1 MTLKPLTRNLF
12 AVNSRAPLLLTS
24 EMFGELMTYHQ
35 VMPSIV
41 DFISLFGE
49 QSQPNDLNFSGFS
62 AQPIATK
69 PLDGRAV
76 QELGRSG
83 KQYQLCYN
91 LKCVKLKTSHPTD
104 FTFDEWSIR
113 QAVIHHQFDVVGG
126 NSFWLVVKGG
136 MDLELQRR
144 FKDLMG
150 DKAPSECGSFGT
162 PEESFRS
169 TLFAHLMYC
178 LWAREDW
185 RGYIAWLERSVD
197 RESQSAVWG
206 RAAYVNVLKKYT
218 AQDIQELQI
227 WEEAAG
233 QAIAALE
240 GNIDVISALLEF
252 YEGVAKDKNFTV
264 QGDCAGAVA
273 SFAAQVK
280 AINIQFAMEVKR
292 TQALVKSVS
301 DRRELVIQHLQS
313 QSAIRME
320 KVSHRMER
328 EQTMMLIIT
337 IVTLIYLPATFVSTF
352 FSTDI
357 IKYQGADSPGGSF
370 SETAMV
376 RWLQVTIPLTF
387 LTGLGAWVGR
397 KALQR
402 GWASENE
409 TPHMRS
415 YPPHEIQGWH
425 GRIKQLL
432 MPPRPLLPYNEK

>member
-1 MTLKPLTRNLF
+1 
-12 AVNSRAPLLLTS
+12 
-24 EMFGELMTYHQ
+24 MFGEIMTYHQ
-35 VMPSIV
+35 VMPDIV
-41 DFISLFGE
+41 HFISLFGE

-69 PLDGRAV
+69 PVDGKSV
-76 QELGRSG
+76 QGLGRSG

-91 LKCVKLKTSHPTD
+91 LKCVNLKKPHPTD
-104 FTFDEWSIR
+104 STFDEWSIR
-113 QAVIHHQFDVVGG
+113 QAVIHHQFDVDGHT
-126 NSFWLVVKGG
+126 FWLVVKGG
-136 MDLELQRR
+136 RDLELQKR

-150 DKAPSECGSFGT
+150 DRSPLECRSFGT
-162 PEESFRS
+162 PGESFRS
-169 TLFAHLMYC
+169 TLSAHLMYC

-185 RGYIAWLERSVD
+185 RGYIGWLERSVD
-197 RESQSAVWG
+197 QESQSAVWG
-206 RAAYVNVLKKYT
+206 RAAYVSVFKKYT
-218 AQDIQELQI
+218 PQDIQSLQI

-252 YEGVAKDKNFTV
+252 YQGVVKDKNFTI
-264 QGDCAGAVA
+264 QGDCAGDVA
-273 SFAAQVK
+273 SFAAQIK
-280 AINIQFAMEVKR
+280 AMNVQFAMEVKR

-313 QSAIRME
+313 QSAFRME

-337 IVTLIYLPATFVSTF
+337 IVTLVYLPATFVSTF

-357 IKYQGADSPGGSF
+357 IKYQDSDSPGGSY
-370 SETAMV
+370 SETAMM

-387 LTGLGAWVGR
+387 LTGLSAWVGR

-402 GWASENE
+402 GWERENE
-409 TPHMRS
+409 TPYMNS
-415 YPPHEIQGWH
+415 LPSSDLEKSHESVFGKA
-425 GRIKQLL
+425 KQVF
-432 MPPRPLLPYNEK
+432 MQPQPLLPLNEK